1 MQEHMNSG
9 GTSQN
14 HAPAIV
20 NDHLQEALAAREK
33 FLKKHPHLR
42 REQAEIDRLLDH
54 SGDQQGRLAVL
65 GTLMQGKLLEMQ
77 RELTKLCVNLQTIL
91 NTEESK

>member
-9 GTSQN
+9 GTPQD

-20 NDHLQEALAAREK
+20 NDHLQEALAEREK

-54 SGDQQGRLAVL
+54 AGNQQGRLAVL

-77 RELTKLCVNLQTIL
+77 RELTKLSVILQTAL
-91 NTEESK
+91 NSDKIQ